1 MRVPSFEI
9 RDQRSIKFAKC
20 ERVPTLMLVAGPN
33 GAGKSTLLNA
43 IRSQSGYQ
51 NIMYVGPHRAMRRQQ
66 VQSRHLL
73 APSISFESLLSSQ
86 QVPGFEGI
94 RIVDGPR
101 DAWGS
106 DDSASYLKHALCQ
119 IEIDRQQAITSKV
132 DREGGITAGTLIDPW
147 KPLRDLTQN
156 LLPHMRFFKIDALDR
171 NQVRVLWKVHGLDTP
186 VDLDDLSSGE
196 KSIIQMFYPLVERE
210 VKALVKEIDSG
221 PQTVERPEFC
231 LLIDEPELHLHPN
244 LQLKVL
250 DYFRVLAS
258 SAHIQIIVATHSPT
272 MVEYASFEELFLL
285 RPVELS
291 DLEQSQLVQV
301 ANNEERLAFLRG
313 TFGTTANLTAM
324 QSVVI
329 VEGVAEQDAVK
340 VLPDRKLYRALHSG
354 FDQVTLLPGGGK
366 AECRALLKV
375 LNEVLPA
382 FSNQLQAV
390 ALLDRDTEVDSGN
403 SLVRL
408 LPVSMIENFLLDP
421 DSIWEALQSVIE
433 RTAFKTVDDVSIA
446 LDHTIQKLQ
455 QREVDRRTAA
465 ELGSAHFFP
474 PSSGE
479 IAELAA
485 AFVQQVISR
494 YAPSE
499 ISRATEVAVKK
510 VGELGTLNRRREEF
524 HGKSVLQAFY
534 AAHLHGTGLP
544 KVVFSFETARHAR
557 RRRAVLAFFDEFFA
571 SLIPAKDQ
579 PTETPGKS
587 I

>member
-1 MRVPSFEI
+1 MRVPAFEI
-9 RDQRSIKFAKC
+9 RNQRSVKFAKC
-20 ERVPTLMLVAGPN
+20 EKVPTLMLIAGPN

-73 APSISFESLLSSQ
+73 APSISFETLLSSP

-101 DAWGS
+101 DAWGY

-119 IEIDRQQAITSKV
+119 IEVDRQQAITIRV
-132 DREGGITAGTLIDPW
+132 DRDGGIAAGTLIDPW
-147 KPLRDLTQN
+147 KPLRELTQN
-156 LLPHMRFFKIDALDR
+156 LLPHMSFAKIDATDR
-171 NQVRVLWKVHGLDTP
+171 NQVRVLWKVHGQELP

-196 KSIIQMFYPLVERE
+196 KSIIQMFYPLIERE

-250 DYFRVLAS
+250 DYLRVLAS
-258 SAHIQIIVATHSPT
+258 SAHTQIIVATHSPT

-285 RPVELS
+285 RPVELA
-291 DLEQSQLVQV
+291 DTEQNQLVQV
-301 ANNEERLAFLRG
+301 ASDEERLAFLRG
-313 TFGTTANLTAM
+313 AFGSTSNLTAM
-324 QSVVI
+324 QSVVL
-329 VEGVAEQDAVK
+329 VEGVTERDAAK

-366 AECRALLKV
+366 AECKALLKV
-375 LNEVLPA
+375 LNGVLPS
-382 FSNQLQAV
+382 FSNRLQAV
-390 ALLDRDTEVDSGN
+390 ALLDRDTETDAGEG
-403 SLVRL
+403 LVNL

-433 RTAFKTVDDVSIA
+433 KTGFKTVDDVSSA
-446 LDHTIQKLQ
+446 LDQTIQSMEQ
-455 QREVDRRTAA
+455 AEIDRRTAA
-465 ELGSAHFFP
+465 KLGSSHFFP
-474 PSSGE
+474 PSSGQ
-479 IAELAA
+479 IAQSAA
-485 AFVQQVISR
+485 AFVQQVTSR
-494 YAPSE
+494 YERSE
-499 ISRATEVAVKK
+499 IDKAAKLAMEK
-510 VGELGTLNRRREEF
+510 VQELGTLNRRREEF

-534 AAHLHGTGLP
+534 ATHLHSTGLP

-571 SLIPAKDQ
+571 SLVRAKDLAVAVAKE
-579 PTETPGKS
+579 PT
-587 I
+587 